1 LRIRLLPSKVGDSV
15 PQLLTTFLVDDHVAI
30 DGGSIA
36 LSLGPD
42 LMSRV
47 RDVVV
52 THSHSD
58 HTAMIPIFVAE
69 AYTSLVSPVVIHGT
83 ADVIADLRNHIF
95 NDHIWPDFEKIHL
108 IHKSEP
114 SIKFETIEP
123 GQRFRIGDLSI
134 MPIGV
139 NHTVPCVGLIVEDS
153 GAAVLF
159 TSDTYTT
166 DEIWEQARQNQ
177 KLKAVFVDVSYPKE
191 LETLAAASKHLT
203 PQSLARDLEKL
214 KRDVEILAVHIKP
227 TGREQVIRQLVE
239 LNDARISV
247 AEAERL
253 YVW

>member
-1 LRIRLLPSKVGDSV
+1 MRIRLLPSKVGDSV

-42 LMSRV
+42 LMSKV

-108 IHKSEP
+108 IHKAEP
-114 SIKFETIEP
+114 SIRFETIEP
-123 GQRFRIGDLSI
+123 GRQFRVGDLSI
-134 MPIGV
+134 LPIPV
-139 NHTVPCVGLIVEDS
+139 NHTVPCVGLIVEDG

-177 KLKAVFVDVSYPKE
+177 NLKAVFVDVSYPNE
-191 LETLAAASKHLT
+191 LEKLADASKHLT

-214 KRDVEILAVHIKP
+214 KRDVPVFAVHIKP
-227 TGREQVIRQLVE
+227 TGREQVIIQLAA
-239 LNDARISV
+239 LNDRRISV
-247 AEAERL
+247 AEADRI
-253 YVW
+253 YTW

>member
-1 LRIRLLPSKVGDSV
+1 LLPSKVGDSV
-15 PQLLTTFLVDDHVAI
+15 PQLLTTFLIDDHVAI

-58 HTAMIPIFVAE
+58 HTAMLPIFIAE
-69 AYTSLVSPVVIHGT
+69 AYTSLQSPVVIHGT
-83 ADVIADLRNHIF
+83 AEVIADLRNHIF

-108 IHKSEP
+108 IHKAEP

-123 GQRFRIGDLSI
+123 RRQFRIGDLSI
-134 MPIGV
+134 LPVPV
-139 NHTVPCVGLIVEDS
+139 NHTVQCTGLIVEDDA
-153 GAAVLF
+153 GAVLF

-166 DEIWEQARQNQ
+166 DEIWEQARRNK
-177 KLKAVFVDVSYPKE
+177 KLKAVFVDVSYPNE
-191 LETLAAASKHLT
+191 LEKLAAASKHLT

-214 KRDVEILAVHIKP
+214 QVDVPVLAVHIKP
-227 TGREQVIRQLVE
+227 TGRERVISQLAD
-239 LNDARISV
+239 LKDPRISV
-247 AEAERL
+247 AEPERV
-253 YVW
+253 YCW

>member
-1 LRIRLLPSKVGDSV
+1 VRIRLLPSKVGDSV

-42 LMSRV
+42 LMSKV

-108 IHKSEP
+108 IHKAEP
-114 SIKFETIEP
+114 SIRFETIEP
-123 GQRFRIGDLSI
+123 GRQFRVGDLSI
-134 MPIGV
+134 LPIPV
-139 NHTVPCVGLIVEDS
+139 NHTVPCVGLIVEDG

-177 KLKAVFVDVSYPKE
+177 NLKAVFVDVSYPNE
-191 LETLAAASKHLT
+191 LEKLADASKHLT

-214 KRDVEILAVHIKP
+214 KRDVPVFAVHIKP
-227 TGREQVIRQLVE
+227 TGREQVIIQLAA
-239 LNDARISV
+239 LNDPRISV
-247 AEAERL
+247 AEADRI
-253 YVW
+253 YTW